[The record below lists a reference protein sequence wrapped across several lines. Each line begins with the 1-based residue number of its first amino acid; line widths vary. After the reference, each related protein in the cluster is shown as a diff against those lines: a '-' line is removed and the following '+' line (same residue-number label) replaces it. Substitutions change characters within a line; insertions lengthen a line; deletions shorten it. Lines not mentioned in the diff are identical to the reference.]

1 MSRAFVILPD
11 AQRDITEAADW
22 HHARNPRLGAAFR
35 RELRSTLATIRRHP
49 LRFAPV
55 YRNARAAFLPRHR
68 YRVTYVA
75 DDAEIVGVACT
86 HHRRDPQVWM
96 ERVSE
101 RG

>member
-11 AQRDITEAADW
+11 AQREITEAADW
-22 HHARNPRLGAAFR
+22 YHARDPRLGIAFR
-35 RELRSTLATIRRHP
+35 RELRSTLATIRGYP

-55 YRNARAAFLPRHR
+55 YRNARAAFLTRYP

-75 DDAEIVGVACT
+75 DDAEIAVVACT

-96 ERVSE
+96 ERVS
-101 RG
+101 